1 MAACKT
7 WPGESDPELPEARP
21 GCVWKEL
28 NCVTPCIKN
37 KNKSVKGLK
46 KNKRVNYLSFV
57 FKSRTDIHTD
67 ISSLPIHFTVLKLMT
82 VSESISN
89 LYWWKSVLQS
99 RSVIK
104 LFNFLECFLN
114 FWRHA
119 ELGNLMHFWLK
130 FSNRDFYLIRFKT
143 IFFFTFSCHFP
154 SCYKCT
160 SWSTIN
166 RIGIGLG
173 EKNPK
178 KTSWPIFPLCQVSGV
193 CNKTPACT
201 QTPAQTFSPAG
212 RLAETG
218 DTRQPWSRRCV
229 IMTIGQKLHLR
240 ERKAGPA

>member
-46 KNKRVNYLSFV
+46 KPKRVNYLSFV

-67 ISSLPIHFTVLKLMT
+67 ISSLPIHLTVFKLMT

-119 ELGNLMHFWLK
+119 EPGNLMHFWLK

-173 EKNPK
+173 EKKTK
-178 KTSWPIFPLCQVSGV
+178 KHLGLSFDYVKLVASAIKLQ
-193 CNKTPACT
+193 PALKH
-201 QTPAQTFSPAG
+201 QRKHSRQLDG
-212 RLAETG
+212 WRKQETRGSLEVG
-218 DTRQPWSRRCV
+218 DV
-229 IMTIGQKLHLR
+229 
-240 ERKAGPA
+240 